1 MLTLSGGLAPILVPI
16 PIAVCVARRARETTA
31 MLLAVALAAGVI
43 GPGLVIAA
51 ALGAL
56 AGWGIRLGLTYTRV
70 VFVTALAVFGLSAAL
85 TAVQWDQT
93 VEEIEKGY
101 QDLGRQIEEAE
112 SSGLSNEA
120 LANAEV
126 RHWLL
131 GNWRVTLPG
140 MSFAG
145 ILMTACLVVGAVGK
159 WLRLRDN
166 VEIRAAFAS
175 YRPSDWLV
183 WFVIAAALLWFIDQR
198 WHTGIARTVSWNLI
212 FALAGIYWVN
222 GLAVFVYGLAAW
234 KPNIYLTVA
243 LVLVLVYGLMPML
256 AMVGLFDTWG
266 QFRPRMDALI
276 ATRDARRKSHDDST

>member
-16 PIAVCVARRARETTA
+16 PIAICVARRARETTA
-31 MLLAVALAAGVI
+31 MLLAVAVAAGVI
-43 GPGLVIAA
+43 GPGLVVAA

-56 AGWGIRLGLTYTRV
+56 TGWGIRLGLTYTRV
-70 VFVTALAVFGLSAAL
+70 VFVAALAVFGLSAAL
-85 TAVQWDQT
+85 TVVQWDQT
-93 VEEIEKGY
+93 VEEIEQGY
-101 QDLGRQIEEAE
+101 QELGRQIEEAE

-120 LANAEV
+120 LANIEV

-131 GNWRVTLPG
+131 GNWRDTLPG

-145 ILMTACLVVGAVGK
+145 ILMTACLVVGVVGK
-159 WLRLRDN
+159 WLRVRDN
-166 VEIRAAFAS
+166 VKIRAAFAS

-183 WFVIAAALLWFIDQR
+183 WLVIAAALLWFIDQR
-198 WHTGIARTVSWNLI
+198 WHTGIARIVSWNLI

-222 GLAVFVYGLAAW
+222 GLALFVYGLAAW

-276 ATRDARRKSHDDST
+276 AARDAQRKSHDDST